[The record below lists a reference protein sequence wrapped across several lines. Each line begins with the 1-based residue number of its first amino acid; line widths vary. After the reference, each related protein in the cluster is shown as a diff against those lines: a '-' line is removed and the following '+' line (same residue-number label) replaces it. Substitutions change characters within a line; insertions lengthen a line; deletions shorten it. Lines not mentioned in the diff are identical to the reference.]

1 MYCSVLFAK
10 FKSIV
15 KSQHRHAG
23 IKINNYY
30 VSLNKYH
37 LLIVWVYIHATHLQY
52 NCVLTSIGFS
62 VLHLAIVKHRNE
74 CAKLL
79 ITELGVKAVSS
90 LNESGVT
97 AAHIAASA
105 GT

>member
-1 MYCSVLFAK
+1 MSCT
-10 FKSIV
+10 
-15 KSQHRHAG
+15 
-23 IKINNYY
+23 
-30 VSLNKYH
+30 
-37 LLIVWVYIHATHLQY
+37 LLIIYF
-52 NCVLTSIGFS
+52 IGFS

-79 ITELGVKAVSS
+79 ISELGPKAVSS

-105 GT
+105 GKQGRNFLAENC